1 MSMIKNKNFAR
12 DFLKYLIII
21 VVFLCVVA
29 VGLWLRNISTF
40 LPHWIVWEHGT
51 LPDASGQYEII
62 FAGKKVR
69 VQYGEDIIWTTEKDV
84 KVQKALS
91 ADIDR
96 DGQDELILLCW
107 RKGHYGDVKPI
118 WVEEDEQ
125 DWVQHIFVYE
135 FLQEDVQAK
144 WMSSYIGKDILDIT
158 ARAAETSGRLLCL
171 TDRSGEE
178 SVWGWDSWGFV
189 RVDAE

>member
-1 MSMIKNKNFAR
+1 MNGINNKYFVKGL
-12 DFLKYLIII
+12 LKYLTIS
-21 VVFLCVVA
+21 VVLLCAGA
-29 VGLWLRNISTF
+29 VGFWLQNVGAF
-40 LPHWIVWEHGT
+40 LPQWIVWEHGT
-51 LPDASGQYEII
+51 FQDASGQYQII
-62 FAGKKVR
+62 LKGKTVR
-69 VQYGEDIIWTTEKDV
+69 VSYKDSMIWTTEKDV

-96 DGQDELILLCW
+96 DEQDELILLCW

-144 WMSSYIGKDILDIT
+144 WMSSYIGKDILNIT
-158 ARAAETSGRLLCL
+158 ARAAETSGDLLCL

-189 RVDAE
+189 REDTY

>member
-1 MSMIKNKNFAR
+1 MRVIKYKNFVSA
-12 DFLKYLIII
+12 FSKSLIII
-21 VVFLCVVA
+21 VVFLCVGA
-29 VGLWLRNISTF
+29 VGYWLWNSGTF
-40 LPHWIVWEHGT
+40 LPQWIVWEYGT
-51 LPDASGQYEII
+51 LQDASGQYQII
-62 FAGKKVR
+62 LKGKTVR
-69 VQYGEDIIWTTEKDV
+69 VSYKDSMIWTTEKDV

-135 FLQEDVQAK
+135 FVQENVQAK

-158 ARAAETSGRLLCL
+158 ARATETTGRLLCL

-178 SVWGWDSWGFV
+178 SLWAWDSWGFV
-189 RVDAE
+189 RVDID

>member
-1 MSMIKNKNFAR
+1 MRVIKKKNFLR
-12 DFLKYLIII
+12 VLLKYLIII
-21 VVFLCVVA
+21 VVFICVIT
-29 VGLWLRNISTF
+29 VGHCLWNSGLF

-62 FAGKKVR
+62 LAGKKVR
-69 VQYGEDIIWTTEKDV
+69 VRYGEDIIWTTEKDV

-135 FLQEDVQAK
+135 FVQEDVRAK

>member
-21 VVFLCVVA
+21 VVFLCVAA
-29 VGLWLRNISTF
+29 VGHWLRIISTF
-40 LPHWIVWEHGT
+40 LPQWVVWEHGT
-51 LPDASGQYEII
+51 LQDDSGQYEII
-62 FAGKKVR
+62 LAGKKVR
-69 VQYGEDIIWTTEKDV
+69 VRYGEDIIWTTEKDV

-118 WVEEDEQ
+118 WVKEDEQ

-144 WMSSYIGKDILDIT
+144 WMSSYIGKDILNIT
-158 ARAAETSGRLLCL
+158 ARAAETSGDLLCL

-189 RVDAE
+189 REDTY

>member
-1 MSMIKNKNFAR
+1 MNGINNKYFVKGL
-12 DFLKYLIII
+12 LKYLTIS
-21 VVFLCVVA
+21 VVLLCAGVVGSWMQN
-29 VGLWLRNISTF
+29 VGAF
-40 LPHWIVWEHGT
+40 LPQWIVWEHGT
-51 LPDASGQYEII
+51 FQDASGQYQII
-62 FAGKKVR
+62 LKGKTVR
-69 VQYGEDIIWTTEKDV
+69 VSYKDSMIWTTEKDV

-96 DGQDELILLCW
+96 DEQDELILLCW

-144 WMSSYIGKDILDIT
+144 WMSSYIGKDILNIT

-189 RVDAE
+189 REDTY

>member
-1 MSMIKNKNFAR
+1 MRVIKYKNFVSA
-12 DFLKYLIII
+12 FSKCLIII
-21 VVFLCVVA
+21 AVFLCVGA
-29 VGLWLRNISTF
+29 VGYWLWNRDTF
-40 LPHWIVWEHGT
+40 LPQWIVWEHGAFQ
-51 LPDASGQYEII
+51 DASGQYEITLT
-62 FAGKKVR
+62 GKTVR
-69 VQYGEDIIWTTEKDV
+69 VSYKDTMIWTTEKDV
-84 KVQKALS
+84 KVQKALA

-96 DGQDELILLCW
+96 NGQDELILLCW

-178 SVWGWDSWGFV
+178 SVWTWDSWGFV
-189 RVDAE
+189 RVDID

>member
-1 MSMIKNKNFAR
+1 MNGINNKYFVKGL
-12 DFLKYLIII
+12 LKYLTIS
-21 VVFLCVVA
+21 VVLLCAGVVGSWLQN
-29 VGLWLRNISTF
+29 VGAF

-51 LPDASGQYEII
+51 FQDASGQYQII
-62 FAGKKVR
+62 LKGKTVR
-69 VQYGEDIIWTTEKDV
+69 VSYKDSMIWTTEKDV

-96 DGQDELILLCW
+96 DEQDELILLCW

-144 WMSSYIGKDILDIT
+144 WMSSYIGKDILNIT

-189 RVDAE
+189 REDTY